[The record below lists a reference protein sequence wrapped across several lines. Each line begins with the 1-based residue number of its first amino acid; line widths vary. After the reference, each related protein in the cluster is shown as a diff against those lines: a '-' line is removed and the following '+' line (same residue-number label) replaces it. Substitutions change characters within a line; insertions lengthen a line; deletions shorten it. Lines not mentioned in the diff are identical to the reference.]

1 MGERVVIGRIASAIV
16 VVADQDTMKEFCVDK
31 LGFTVTTDAEM
42 WPGARWIEVAPP
54 EGGTSLVLTAAKDFE
69 RDPDQQYPMTFACAD
84 LAATAAELKAK
95 GVEVSDPV
103 TESWGSYIRVT
114 DPEGR
119 QLLVND
125 RT

>member
-1 MGERVVIGRIASAIV
+1 MISRIATAV
-16 VVADQDTMKEFCVDK
+16 LVVADQDTMLKFFVDE
-31 LGFTVTTDAEM
+31 LGFTTTTDAEM
-42 WPGARWIEVAPP
+42 WPGARWAEVAPP
-54 EGGTSLVLTAAKDFE
+54 EGGTGLVLTAAKDFQRE
-69 RDPDQQYPMTFACAD
+69 PDQQYPMTFACAD
-84 LAATAAELKAK
+84 LAATAADLKAK

-125 RT
+125 RGTA